1 LQLYGYFRSSAAF
14 RVRIALALKGLSA
27 EAVPVHLRKGEQ
39 RDAAFRAV
47 NPQGLVPALVDNG
60 ATLTQSLAIVEY
72 LDEVY
77 PAPPLLPASPA
88 DRAWVRAL
96 AMSVACDIHPVQNL
110 RVLNYLRAQFAADDA
125 VVRSWCQHWIAIG
138 FEGLETM
145 LAGDARTGAFC
156 VGDAPGL
163 ADICLI
169 PQIANAIN
177 FKLDLDPYPTLRRI
191 FETCMALPAFAD
203 AHPGRQPDAE

>member
-96 AMSVACDIHPVQNL
+96 AMSVACDIHPIQNL
-110 RVLNYLRAQFAADDA
+110 RVLNYLRVQFATDDA